1 MAKNLSWTS
10 SLGQAFENQQ
20 SDVMA
25 AVQVMRAKAQAAGND
40 FLLSWADQVS
50 ASDLASAARA
60 GTYQVQ
66 ARSATVDSPVRTI
79 KLARLPLADVL

>member
-1 MAKNLSWTS
+1 MSAGRIIWDSADCGRGAASQVADLSRGVPMQESITWNRTI
-10 SLGQAFENQQ
+10 SLPGC
-20 SDVMA
+20 VT
-25 AVQVMRAKAQAAGND
+25 
-40 FLLSWADQVS
+40 
-50 ASDLASAARA
+50 LASAARA